1 MLRAL
6 RRISQRELARQTGVH
21 HSRISQFERG
31 RTGMSPRNMGI
42 LLDALKVSPRALEA
56 TERHVEWIDFLSC
69 AESTAVDRQSLML
82 AESVAQSFE
91 IHTAALFQLL
101 AACTRSGR

>member
-31 RTGMSPRNMGI
+31 RTGLSPRSLGR
-42 LLDALKVSPRALEA
+42 LLDALEVTPRALEA
-56 TERHVEWIDFLSC
+56 TERHVQWIDFLSS
-69 AESTAVDRQSLML
+69 AESTGRDRQALML
-82 AESVAQSFE
+82 AESVARSFE
-91 IHTAALFQLL
+91 VHTAALLQLVD
-101 AACTRSGR
+101 ACTRGGR